1 MSLEL
6 GGILGSAFLV
16 GLTGAVAPGPL
27 LALDIRESV
36 RLGVRAGVL
45 VSTGHAVAD
54 LAIVLT
60 LAAGVSRIVNTDLA
74 LAVMGPVGG
83 GFLLWMGW
91 SMARNVPTTAPW
103 SNGHVR
109 PLARSAAYPLL
120 GGALVSV
127 ANPFWFLWWL
137 TVGSTFLVSASPQG
151 TAGTYTFYVGHILA
165 DYAWYVAVAFALG
178 SGRRFMSDGVYRI
191 VMLISALLLGI
202 VGIVFVV
209 QGVAAAISYG
219 D

>member
-6 GGILGSAFLV
+6 IGILGSAFLV

-54 LAIVLT
+54 LAMVMA
-60 LAAGVSRIVNTDLA
+60 LAVGISRIVDTDLA

-91 SMARNVPTTAPW
+91 SMARNVPATAPW
-103 SNGHVR
+103 SDGHAQ
-109 PLARSAAYPLL
+109 PAARSTAYPLL

-127 ANPFWFLWWL
+127 ANPFWLLWWL

-165 DYAWYVAVAFALG
+165 DYVWYIAVAAALG
-178 SGRRFMSDGVYRI
+178 SGRRFMSDGVYRM
-191 VMLISALLLGI
+191 VMLISALLLGL
-202 VGIVFVV
+202 VGIAFVV
-209 QGVAAAISYG
+209 QGVVAAVS
-219 D
+219 

>member
-6 GGILGSAFLV
+6 VGILGSAFLV

-54 LAIVLT
+54 LAMVMA
-60 LAAGVSRIVNTDLA
+60 LAVGISRIVDTDLA
-74 LAVMGPVGG
+74 LAIIGPVGG

-91 SMARNVPTTAPW
+91 TMARNAPVISPW
-103 SNGHVR
+103 SEGHV
-109 PLARSAAYPLL
+109 PPPARSTAYPLL

-127 ANPFWFLWWL
+127 ANPFWWLWWL
-137 TVGSTFLVSASPQG
+137 TVGSAFLVSANPQG
-151 TAGTYTFYVGHILA
+151 QAGTYTFYVGHILA
-165 DYAWYVAVAFALG
+165 DYVWYIAVAAALG
-178 SGRRFMSDGVYRI
+178 SGRRFMSDSVYRM
-191 VMLISALLLGI
+191 VMVISAGLLGL

-209 QGVAAAISYG
+209 QGIVAAVS
-219 D
+219 